1 MLRQAQNWSA
11 DRLEAALGMLM
22 DTDLSIRSAG
32 QRAPAMALVER
43 GFVRLAW
50 LSNRR

>member
-1 MLRQAQNWSA
+1 LRQLVGVEQQPV
-11 DRLEAALGMLM
+11 D
-22 DTDLSIRSAG
+22 DLIG
-32 QRAPAMALVER
+32 ENHHQPAMALVER